1 MMRFCI
7 NRHCHEPA
15 FREGPMCHEHGCHVC
30 GGIMLAD
37 SEDWEVT
44 LCPTHFEQLE
54 ARFETN
60 KQWKKDL
67 KSTNKRG

>member
-1 MMRFCI
+1 
-7 NRHCHEPA
+7 
-15 FREGPMCHEHGCHVC
+15 MCHEHGCHVC